1 MGFSVILPVMES
13 VTQDKNRD
21 VKLLSLCLKYL
32 LPMEVTSQTA
42 GLEDQ
47 VMCNLSLCFC
57 SSFFLVCLPMWFAYC
72 NDLLLCILL

>member
-32 LPMEVTSQTA
+32 LAMKVTSQTA

-47 VMCNLSLCFC
+47 VMCSLSPCLC
-57 SSFFLVCLPMWFAYC
+57 SSFFLVFLPVQFTYC
-72 NDLLLCILL
+72 NDLLLHILL